1 MGIKEVQ
8 DAEAEFAKV
17 VKSDMV
23 VAEDGTLTPYE
34 GTFVTGYEKE
44 YKENGRAHLFVCE
57 IDGQTKYVIP
67 VYGAGLWGAIWGYV
81 ALNEDKNTVYGTYFS
96 HASETPGLGAEIATD
111 HFQNEFKD
119 KNVLE
124 EGAIALGVVKNGK
137 IEKPEYQVDGI
148 SGGTI
153 TSLAVDKMLKDCMGQ
168 YTKFLTTKE

>member
-1 MGIKEVQ
+1 MELISLMHQKLRVWE
-8 DAEAEFAKV
+8 
-17 VKSDMV
+17 
-23 VAEDGTLTPYE
+23 L
-34 GTFVTGYEKE
+34 
-44 YKENGRAHLFVCE
+44 
-57 IDGQTKYVIP
+57 
-67 VYGAGLWGAIWGYV
+67 
-81 ALNEDKNTVYGTYFS
+81 
-96 HASETPGLGAEIATD
+96 IATD